1 MDKEQIARLK
11 SFLKTPRNII
21 IIGHRN
27 PDGDAVG
34 STLALFHYLIKKGH
48 KAQVVMP
55 NDFPDFLKW
64 MPGANSIL
72 LFEKDPVKL
81 KSIIENAELI
91 FTLDFNSLSR
101 VGDEMQ
107 KVLEGLNIPF
117 ALIDHHQQPGDFAA
131 YIYSDVNSCS
141 TAQMVYHF
149 IEMLGDIT
157 LLDNDISTCIYTGIM
172 TDTGSFRFSSTTA
185 TTHRVAA
192 HLIEKGIDNAAIH
205 QAVFDNNSPDRM
217 QLLGIA
223 LQNLTI
229 LKDFNTAYITLTQNQ
244 LDKHNFLKGDTEGFV
259 NYGLSVKN
267 IKFAAIFIENKQ
279 EQITKI
285 SFRSI
290 GSFDVNQFARKYF
303 DGGGHINAAGA
314 KSNLSLEE
322 TVKYFISKLQD
333 YKKELSNV

>member
-117 ALIDHHQQPGDFAA
+117 ALIDHHQQPGDYAA

-157 LLDNDISTCIYTGIM
+157 LLDKDISTCIYTGIM

>member
-1 MDKEQIARLK
+1 MDKGQIAKLK

-48 KAQVVMP
+48 KAQVIMP

-64 MPGANSIL
+64 MPSANSIL
-72 LFEKDPVKL
+72 LFEKYPVKL
-81 KSIIENAELI
+81 KSIIEGAELI

-117 ALIDHHQQPGDFAA
+117 VLIDHHQQPGDYAT
-131 YIYSDVNSCS
+131 YIYSDVNICS

-157 LLDNDISTCIYTGIM
+157 LLDKDISTCIYTGIM

-205 QAVFDNNSPDRM
+205 QAVFDNNSPDRI

-229 LKDFNTAYITLTQNQ
+229 LKDFNTAYITITQDQ

>member
-117 ALIDHHQQPGDFAA
+117 ALIDHHQQPGDYAA
-131 YIYSDVNSCS
+131 YFYSDVNSCS

-157 LLDNDISTCIYTGIM
+157 LLDKDISTCIYTGIM